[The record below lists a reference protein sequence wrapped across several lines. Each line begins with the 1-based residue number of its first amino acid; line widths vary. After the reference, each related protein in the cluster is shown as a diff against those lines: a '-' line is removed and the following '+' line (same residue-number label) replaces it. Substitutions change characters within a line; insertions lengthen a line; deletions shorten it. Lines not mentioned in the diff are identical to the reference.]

1 MLVHQDSITRATL
14 YRRHSRGVKTIWC
27 WRNTPASLKPSS
39 SSSAIPEGFW
49 QSTKVISSRNTHVLI
64 GLEYS
69 EQPDARVIDMASNY
83 RLQYNEPDDTYY
95 CLQGAQTRKS
105 LPIQLNLILVEQR
118 VKYLEFN
125 DVSKPAIPNEN
136 QACQGQGQQVAES
149 APPAALI

>member
-1 MLVHQDSITRATL
+1 MLEKYPRLVETVIEFKRYS
-14 YRRHSRGVKTIWC
+14 RRILAEHK
-27 WRNTPASLKPSS
+27 
-39 SSSAIPEGFW
+39 
-49 QSTKVISSRNTHVLI
+49 

-95 CLQGAQTRKS
+95 CLQGAQT
-105 LPIQLNLILVEQR
+105 LEQR

-149 APPAALI
+149 APPAPPAALI